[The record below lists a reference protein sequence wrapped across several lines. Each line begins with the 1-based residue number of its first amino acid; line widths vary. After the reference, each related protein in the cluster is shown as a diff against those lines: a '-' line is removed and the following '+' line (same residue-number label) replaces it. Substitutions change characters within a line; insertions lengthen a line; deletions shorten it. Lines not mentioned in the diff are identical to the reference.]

1 MPTLTA
7 TNSLSTK
14 LATIEP
20 HIGNTPLLRIEGFH
34 DNENVQIFAKLE
46 WKQLS
51 GSVKLELHTIL
62 LKCNFRKQT
71 HS

>member
-1 MPTLTA
+1 MPTHTA

-34 DNENVQIFAKLE
+34 DNENIQIFAKLE
-46 WKQLS
+46 
-51 GSVKLELHTIL
+51 
-62 LKCNFRKQT
+62 
-71 HS
+71 